1 MDFSSDDLDLKNLIK
16 ERPMHLHGFFGC
28 LQTPLKELITNKKQN

>member
-16 ERPMHLHGFFGC
+16 ERPMHLYGFFEY
-28 LQTPLKELITNKKQN
+28 LQTPLIEFITNKKQN